1 MKNTVLVTGAAGFIG
16 YHISKRLLQDNYTV
30 IGFDNLNNYYSVE
43 LKKDRI
49 KNLKKHEGFT
59 FVKGSLEDY
68 RKLEKVFLDYKPE
81 TVINLAAQAG
91 VRYSIENPRAYI
103 DSNIVGFFNILQCC
117 RDFPINHLIYAS
129 SSSVYGT
136 NVAVP
141 FTEED
146 KTDTP
151 ISLYAATKKTDELM
165 AYSYSKLY
173 GIKATGLRFFSVY
186 GPFGRPDMAYYKFT
200 EKILKGEEI
209 DVYNN
214 GEMLRD
220 FTYID
225 DVVECLMRI
234 INIAPNKDENGAYHK
249 IYNVGSGKPTRLMDF
264 IELVEKY
271 LDKKAKIN
279 LLPLQDGDMMLTYA
293 KKDELVK
300 IIDSKPMITL
310 EEGMMKFIL
319 WYKKYNS

>member
-16 YHISKRLLQDNYTV
+16 FHISKRLLQENYTV
-30 IGFDNLNNYYSVE
+30 IGFDNLNNYYDVE

-49 KNLKKHEGFT
+49 KNLRNHKGFT

-103 DSNIVGFFNILQCC
+103 DSNIVGFFNVLQCC

-141 FTEED
+141 FSEND
-146 KTDTP
+146 STDTP

-173 GIKATGLRFFSVY
+173 DIKATGLRFFSVY
-186 GPFGRPDMAYYKFT
+186 GPYGRPDMAYYKFID
-200 EKILKGEEI
+200 KIQKGEEI
-209 DVYNN
+209 DVYNK

-225 DVVECLMRI
+225 DVVECMMRL
-234 INIAPNKDENGAYHK
+234 INVIPSKDKNDAYHK
-249 IYNVGSGKPTRLMDF
+249 VYNVGSGKPVRLMDF
-264 IELVEKY
+264 IELIEKY
-271 LDKKAKIN
+271 LDKKAKVN
-279 LLPLQDGDMMLTYA
+279 MLPLQEGDMKLTYA
-293 KKDELVK
+293 NNEELTK
-300 IIDSKPMITL
+300 LIDYKPSISI